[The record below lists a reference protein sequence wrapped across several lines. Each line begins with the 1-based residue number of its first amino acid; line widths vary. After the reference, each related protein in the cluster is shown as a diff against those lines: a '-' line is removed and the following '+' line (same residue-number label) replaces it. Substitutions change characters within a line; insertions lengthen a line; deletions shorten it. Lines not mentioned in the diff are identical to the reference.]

1 MVMNNNTKVVFNAK
15 GVGKALNELEP
26 GLKNKMI
33 REFKSESAD
42 MVKDMSSVIRSLN
55 PPVGM
60 LNHNGR
66 TSWEHSLYKGKTVK
80 PDNVLARYTTG
91 RSRKFAV
98 TSLFGVWVRNP
109 AVSITGTIGKGSM
122 VSRRA
127 VTREYEWRGTT
138 RTHKNNGQ
146 GRGLLKAVRHN
157 KDNWFYAAA
166 EKSMP
171 DVERKIKLIWE
182 RYSAMVSRKI
192 K

>member
-1 MVMNNNTKVVFNAK
+1 MARDVDVVFNARAI
-15 GVGKALNELEP
+15 GKTLNELEP
-26 GLKNKMI
+26 GLKNKMVK
-33 REFKSESAD
+33 EFKFESAD
-42 MVKDMSSVIRSLN
+42 MVRDIRDTIRSLN

-66 TSWEHSLYKGKTVK
+66 TSWEHSLYKGKAVK
-80 PDNVLARYTTG
+80 PDNVLAKYSAS
-91 RSRKFAV
+91 RSRKFAI

-122 VSRRA
+122 VPRRA
-127 VTREYEWRGTT
+127 VTREYGWKDTY
-138 RTHKNNGQ
+138 RTHRVNGQ

-157 KDNWFYAAA
+157 KENWFYAAA

-171 DVERKIKLIWE
+171 DVERKIKLVWE
-182 RYSAMVSRKI
+182 RYSSMVSRKI

>member
-1 MVMNNNTKVVFNAK
+1 MNNNTKVVFNAK
-15 GVGKALNELEP
+15 AVGKALNELEP
-26 GLKNKMI
+26 GLKNKMVK
-33 REFKSESAD
+33 EFKFESAD
-42 MVKDMSSVIRSLN
+42 MVRDIRDTIRSLN

-80 PDNVLARYTTG
+80 PDNVLAKYSTG